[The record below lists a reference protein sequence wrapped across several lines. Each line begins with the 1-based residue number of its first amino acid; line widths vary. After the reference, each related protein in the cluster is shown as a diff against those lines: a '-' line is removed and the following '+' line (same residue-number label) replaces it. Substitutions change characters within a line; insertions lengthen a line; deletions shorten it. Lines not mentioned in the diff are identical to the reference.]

1 MREKYYFG
9 LAAGCVGLSTD
20 SSFSVIHNLNHYN
33 YCNFSECGYYK
44 TANAI
49 ILLEIHNSHKT
60 IRGFSSVALVKM
72 YLNQTT
78 LNINCIEAGE
88 GAVPPRKIHK
98 AKQYRMKVKDCIKVR
113 KKSSSMHEQT
123 TSQVLEEFT

>member
-9 LAAGCVGLSTD
+9 LVAGCVGLSTD

-33 YCNFSECGYYK
+33 YCNFSEVVI
-44 TANAI
+44 TRQQMP
-49 ILLEIHNSHKT
+49 LLEIHNSHKA

-78 LNINCIEAGE
+78 QNINCIEAGE
-88 GAVPPRKIHK
+88 GAVPPRKNPQSKAVQNEGKRLHKSEKKILIH
-98 AKQYRMKVKDCIKVR
+98 A
-113 KKSSSMHEQT
+113 
-123 TSQVLEEFT
+123 